1 MEGVALRWCWRWDF
15 ATFIVNCNIFVIWTL
30 ITIKTKLTVSD
41 FSFSVAIHNAFI
53 FVDSNSS
60 NSLTIHNYTHVQMN
74 IFVKMTDRITTQTIS
89 PSFWIT
95 LYSWVL
101 LKWYIVCKS
110 HHDIQ
115 EIKRYQILLMGD
127 SGVPRNFFGG
137 GGSTN
142 SVECRGQ
149 RERGS
154 GGCSP
159 IIWRQL

>member
-1 MEGVALRWCWRWDF
+1 
-15 ATFIVNCNIFVIWTL
+15 
-30 ITIKTKLTVSD
+30 
-41 FSFSVAIHNAFI
+41 
-53 FVDSNSS
+53 
-60 NSLTIHNYTHVQMN
+60 MN

-137 GGSTN
+137 GVQQIQLSA
-142 SVECRGQ
+142 ED
-149 RERGS
+149 RENGDL
-154 GGCSP
+154 GAVAP
-159 IIWRQL
+159 